1 MIAKRPFWR
10 LIGADRG
17 AVRPRR
23 VAAVFDS
30 LLAIHH
36 AQENSL
42 RLLRRG
48 LDRREST
55 C

>member
-1 MIAKRPFWR
+1 MIAKRPIWR
-10 LIGADRG
+10 LIGLIEEQY
-17 AVRPRR
+17 VRAEWPR
-23 VAAVFDS
+23 VFDS

-48 LDRREST
+48 LDAREST